1 MIPIIRHN
9 LIYIAFQELLIHYSE
24 MIAVIILYILWLRMM
39 FKKFDLTIS
48 MAWKYTKQNFWN
60 MVKRLLVFAFLQKKF
75 IKNKYA
81 AIMHYFISYGLLFL
95 TISTALV
102 FLDNDI
108 LTPFHIRILVGNFY
122 IAFMLWSDTAGVVF
136 LIGLF
141 MALYRRIRKKVLLE
155 TTWANDYVVLLGFL
169 LIAFEGFFLEGLNI
183 YLSGFW
189 FNEYRYIGTL
199 FAKIYLAI
207 GLSHSEGVLIY
218 QALWFAHFTTVF
230 IGLAY
235 LPFSKL
241 SHIILSPSYVSTT
254 KDKPRGEMSTP
265 FLLEEVLA
273 KGTFDMKFGLK
284 NNKELN
290 TYKRLES
297 AACTN
302 CGRCERACPAFAAG
316 RDLSPRL
323 FVQNLKGHIGEDR
336 EVVPLS
342 ISENAV
348 WSCTTCQ
355 ACVEECPVLIDPQSF
370 ILEIRRSLVLESKID
385 KEKINLLNNLTY
397 TKNPLGNTPSDRNYL
412 LSKADKYSPDKE
424 YLYWVGCLPSLDP
437 RARATA
443 EALIELLKK
452 ANVSFGILGE
462 EEHCCGDPARRLGE
476 EGRYQELALENIAT
490 FKNYGVKKVIVS
502 CAHGFNTIKNEYKK
516 FGFDGEVYHHTE
528 IINKLIAEGK
538 LDLNKG
544 SDIVTYHDPCYLGR
558 INGKYNDSR
567 NILNKTAE
575 LTEMSRSRENSFCCG
590 GGGSNYWYK
599 VTEKEPISQLRL
611 KEAINTGSNT
621 IAVACPYCLTMLE
634 DAARTMGM
642 DEKIKVKDI
651 SEIVLKNI
659 KK

>member
-1 MIPIIRHN
+1 
-9 LIYIAFQELLIHYSE
+9 
-24 MIAVIILYILWLRMM
+24 
-39 FKKFDLTIS
+39 
-48 MAWKYTKQNFWN
+48 
-60 MVKRLLVFAFLQKKF
+60 
-75 IKNKYA
+75 
-81 AIMHYFISYGLLFL
+81 
-95 TISTALV
+95 
-102 FLDNDI
+102 
-108 LTPFHIRILVGNFY
+108 
-122 IAFMLWSDTAGVVF
+122 
-136 LIGLF
+136 
-141 MALYRRIRKKVLLE
+141 
-155 TTWANDYVVLLGFL
+155 
-169 LIAFEGFFLEGLNI
+169 
-183 YLSGFW
+183 
-189 FNEYRYIGTL
+189 
-199 FAKIYLAI
+199 
-207 GLSHSEGVLIY
+207 
-218 QALWFAHFTTVF
+218 
-230 IGLAY
+230 
-235 LPFSKL
+235 
-241 SHIILSPSYVSTT
+241 
-254 KDKPRGEMSTP
+254 
-265 FLLEEVLA
+265 
-273 KGTFDMKFGLK
+273 
-284 NNKELN
+284 
-290 TYKRLES
+290 
-297 AACTN
+297 
-302 CGRCERACPAFAAG
+302 
-316 RDLSPRL
+316 
-323 FVQNLKGHIGEDR
+323 LKGHIGEDR

-370 ILEIRRSLVLESKID
+370 ILETRRSLVLESKID